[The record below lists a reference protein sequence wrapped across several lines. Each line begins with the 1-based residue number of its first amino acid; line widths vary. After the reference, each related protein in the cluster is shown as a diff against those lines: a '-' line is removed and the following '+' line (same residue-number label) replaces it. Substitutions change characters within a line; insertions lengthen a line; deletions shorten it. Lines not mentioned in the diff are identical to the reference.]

1 MRLRQRMPW
10 RKVRHD
16 LWTDAAALEL
26 GGVAL
31 ALRVLL
37 EAHGTASSEQTV
49 DGAPLETAG
58 WMLTPA
64 GEPCSARALARLSQF
79 DLAAVEQ
86 ALLELQAVKV
96 AVRSD
101 TGAWGVTGWS
111 DRQWD
116 DSAERKRRQRDR
128 ERDNAVT
135 VTTAVTDQSREC
147 PPPERD
153 GEEDKDPEGTQEQ
166 PRAEPLHQPPRSPQ
180 AESGTGSRREIPL
193 ALTPAAPASKP
204 ARARRPDPSAS
215 AAALK
220 VWSGFQALRIE
231 LGLLEAGTVRREPA
245 AAQARE
251 LETGLKRAG
260 GADPLLTA
268 LRRQAESLRRQ
279 AEREGVPVV
288 MCRGAEFFRLSTICG
303 ATRLAEL
310 LDAVDLDHRRPA
322 TPARA
327 SPGRSRPAPPQNPGS
342 LPPDVPSDF
351 GDATT

>member
-37 EAHGTASSEQTV
+37 EAHGTASTEQTV

-79 DLAAVEQ
+79 DITAVEQ
-86 ALLELQAVKV
+86 ALLELQSVKV

-101 TGAWGVTGWS
+101 AGAWGVTGWS
-111 DRQWD
+111 DRQED
-116 DSAERKRRQRDR
+116 ESAERKRQQRDR
-128 ERDNAVT
+128 ERRPRDDVGTSGGHVCDSHADVT
-135 VTTAVTDQSREC
+135 PMSGETETETETEREE
-147 PPPERD
+147 ERQKT
-153 GEEDKDPEGTQEQ
+153 EDPEGEQEQ
-166 PRAEPLHQPPRSPQ
+166 PCAE
-180 AESGTGSRREIPL
+180 PL
-193 ALTPAAPASKP
+193 ALTPAAPP
-204 ARARRPDPSAS
+204 ARPPRARRPDPSTS
-215 AAALK
+215 PTALE

-251 LETGLKRAG
+251 LEAGLKRAG

-327 SPGRSRPAPPQNPGS
+327 SPGRPSRPAPPQNPGS

-351 GDATT
+351 GDDEGDET